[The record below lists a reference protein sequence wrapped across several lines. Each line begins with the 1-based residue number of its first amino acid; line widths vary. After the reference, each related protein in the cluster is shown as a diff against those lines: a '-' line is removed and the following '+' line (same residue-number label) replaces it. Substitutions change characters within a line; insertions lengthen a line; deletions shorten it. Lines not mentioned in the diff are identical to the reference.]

1 MTRYRNISGQDMHVL
16 VPGQGLVGVRNG
28 EVIDIPDIPNL
39 YVQTGETGETPL
51 FEAVDRR
58 STTIRKE

>member
-1 MTRYRNISGQDMHVL
+1 MRYRNISGQDMHVA

-39 YVQTGETGETPL
+39 YVQTGETGEQPL
-51 FEAVDRR
+51 FEVV
-58 STTIRKE
+58 STGKSIPKE